1 MTALVCHPFRIVR
14 ISNCGSR
21 KFSFTDKI
29 GVLIAIA
36 KRAGHILSLPF
47 PFNRGS
53 LVG

>member
-1 MTALVCHPFRIVR
+1 MTALVCHPFGIVR
-14 ISNCGSR
+14 ISNCGSY

-36 KRAGHILSLPF
+36 QCAGDTLSLPF
-47 PFNRGS
+47 PFDRGS